1 MTATGNQV
9 LDGQRAAEANR
20 ALLLACAGPH
30 NFRREGNGGG
40 QGLTAQ
46 RWRCAGCG
54 GLVNGLAR
62 LWYQAGLDHGQRR
75 ATRGRAA

>member
-1 MTATGNQV
+1 MASGNAA
-9 LDGQRAAEANR
+9 LAGQREAEANR
-20 ALLLACAGPH
+20 ALLLACAAPH
-30 NFRREGNGGG
+30 EFRRVANGGG

-46 RWRCAGCG
+46 RWVCAGCG

-62 LWYQAGLDHGQRR
+62 LWYVAGIDHGQRR

>member
-1 MTATGNQV
+1 MTATGNQS
-9 LDGQRAAEANR
+9 LAGQRAAEANR
-20 ALLLACAGPH
+20 ALLAGCAGPH
-30 NFRREGNGGG
+30 EFRRVANGGG

-46 RWRCAGCG
+46 RWVCAGCG

-62 LWYQAGLDHGQRR
+62 LWYTTGIDHGQRR